1 MSRKP
6 IIAGNWKMNKTTAEA
21 TALAQDISYLY
32 SRSYSGVD
40 VVVCPPF
47 TDLRSVRVVFGFDKA
62 PVALGAQDV
71 YWQKSGAFTGEVS
84 PPMLKELG
92 CEYCIIGHS
101 ERREHFGETDATV
114 NLKARALIAED
125 IIPIICCG
133 ESLEIREAGG
143 ALSHVTG
150 QIRAALEEI
159 AVFAATAGVAAAAGG
174 AALAGAAPAATTA
187 ADSASA
193 PAVPAPAA
201 SSAGNIVIA
210 YEPIWA
216 IGTGRTATPEQAEE
230 VCAAIRGTLAELYG
244 HEAAE
249 AVRILYGGSLK
260 PANVAQFAALP
271 NLDGGLIGGASLV
284 ADDFISL
291 VQAFA

>member
-1 MSRKP
+1 
-6 IIAGNWKMNKTTAEA
+6 
-21 TALAQDISYLY
+21 
-32 SRSYSGVD
+32 
-40 VVVCPPF
+40 
-47 TDLRSVRVVFGFDKA
+47 
-62 PVALGAQDV
+62 
-71 YWQKSGAFTGEVS
+71 
-84 PPMLKELG
+84 MLKELG
-92 CEYCIIGHS
+92 CEYCIVGHS

-114 NLKARALIAED
+114 NLKARALIAEA

-143 ALSHVTG
+143 ALDHVTG
-150 QIRAALEEI
+150 QVRGALEEI
-159 AVFAATAGVAAAAGG
+159 AVFADA
-174 AALAGAAPAATTA
+174 AALAGAARAATA
-187 ADSASA
+187 VADSASS

-201 SSAGNIVIA
+201 SAASNIVIA

-230 VCAAIRGTLAELYG
+230 VCAAIRETLVGLYG
-244 HEAAE
+244 YEAAE

-284 ADDFISL
+284 ADDFINL